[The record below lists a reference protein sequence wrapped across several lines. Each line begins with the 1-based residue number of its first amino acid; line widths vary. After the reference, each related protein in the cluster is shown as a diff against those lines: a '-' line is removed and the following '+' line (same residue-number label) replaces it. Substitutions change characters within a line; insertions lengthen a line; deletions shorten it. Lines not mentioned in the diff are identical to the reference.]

1 MSMIS
6 AGAGLSINSI
16 MTKNQLHLSC
26 RILLHSKTSMKMTSR
41 SSGQFMYLI
50 AKVANAE
57 ERVAYSQNYLLNLAE
72 LLEEK
77 CTAGAG

>member
-1 MSMIS
+1 
-6 AGAGLSINSI
+6 
-16 MTKNQLHLSC
+16 
-26 RILLHSKTSMKMTSR
+26 
-41 SSGQFMYLI
+41 MYLI